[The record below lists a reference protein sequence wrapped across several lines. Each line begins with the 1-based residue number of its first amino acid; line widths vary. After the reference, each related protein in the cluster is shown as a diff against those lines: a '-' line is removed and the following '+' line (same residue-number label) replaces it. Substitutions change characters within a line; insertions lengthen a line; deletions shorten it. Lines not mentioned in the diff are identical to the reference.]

1 MEVRFI
7 AIIVYAILSSRP
19 LGAVASVSTITSVPV
34 RYLHQFYSGVSHLA
48 SGWCCISIRSCSIVH
63 GRQRTSALDP
73 QKYFAKWVNGSAV
86 IACGV

>member
-48 SGWCCISIRSCSIVH
+48 RLNSCFGHCFNHQGNDIQQPS
-63 GRQRTSALDP
+63 
-73 QKYFAKWVNGSAV
+73 
-86 IACGV
+86 